1 MLILRIMQKNKGTRV
16 TETLLK
22 KNKVG
27 EIKKSRFKYF
37 YKATITKRVW
47 YWQKD
52 GDVAQWKRTAQ
63 KQSLMIVIY

>member
-37 YKATITKRVW
+37 YKATVTKRVW

-52 GDVAQWKRTAQ
+52 GDVAQ
-63 KQSLMIVIY
+63 